1 MLKFSDLSVGDYVLW
16 AKQKSNVEGD
26 YDLEFEIKQLN
37 LGHFVFMEENVW
49 NEDDLNE
56 FVKPIEITHELMN
69 KLGFSK
75 EETWAGIVQY
85 SYVNEVKDG
94 IEYHGMKF
102 NLHECV
108 HVTMDSNNDIVKN
121 IIIDCFNKAGAF
133 HIERVKASGI
143 HYLHEL
149 QHAMRECGI
158 EKEIKI

>member
-16 AKQKSNVEGD
+16 GKQKTNMGGD
-26 YDLEFEIKQLN
+26 YDLEFCVKQLN
-37 LGHFVFMEENVW
+37 LDDFVFMEENVW
-49 NEDDLNE
+49 NEQDLNE

-75 EETWAGIVQY
+75 EETWTGIVQY

-94 IEYHGMKF
+94 IEYHRMKF
-102 NLHECV
+102 KLHECV
-108 HVTMDSNNDIVKN
+108 YVTMNSSQDIVKN
-121 IIIDCFNKAGAF
+121 IMVDCFNKSGAF
-133 HIERVKASGI
+133 KIERVKASGA

-158 EKEIKI
+158 EKEIEI